1 LGKERENKSLMTRKE
16 EKEEETMV
24 SMKVK
29 EM

>member
-16 EKEEETMV
+16 EEEETMV